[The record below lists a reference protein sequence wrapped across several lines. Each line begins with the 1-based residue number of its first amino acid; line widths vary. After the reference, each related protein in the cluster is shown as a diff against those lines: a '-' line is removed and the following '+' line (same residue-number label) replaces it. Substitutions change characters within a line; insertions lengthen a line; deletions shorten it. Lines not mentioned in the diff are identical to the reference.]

1 MKGMIMKKTFLVLA
15 VLMLVVPVMAGI
27 TVTAKHVGSGVVE
40 VNYVMTGSDD
50 VNIPRAFAL
59 DVNLSAANGTAAPKD
74 IAVVPT
80 ILDPNFYVSPGTFS
94 YVGGVTNWGTGYAGS
109 DVNGFTIE
117 IGSLW
122 ATNDTNHPKQPTS
135 FGKLFSFTVDKTCR
149 ITLKENAQRG
159 GVVMESTAVTFPP
172 GYVKLVDANVTSD
185 VNCLY
190 VGKVFLATVGSPL
203 LVVNS
208 TMMGKWNY
216 LGRPNCWCC
225 LSQKRGNGVYAG
237 GSALRPDNSDLNAI
251 RVATAWMKQYNQAG
265 YVACSDVDLS
275 GRLDNTD
282 LNRVRQATNWMVS
295 VGAGSGCW

>member
-1 MKGMIMKKTFLVLA
+1 
-15 VLMLVVPVMAGI
+15 
-27 TVTAKHVGSGVVE
+27 
-40 VNYVMTGSDD
+40 
-50 VNIPRAFAL
+50 
-59 DVNLSAANGTAAPKD
+59 
-74 IAVVPT
+74 
-80 ILDPNFYVSPGTFS
+80 
-94 YVGGVTNWGTGYAGS
+94 
-109 DVNGFTIE
+109 
-117 IGSLW
+117 
-122 ATNDTNHPKQPTS
+122 
-135 FGKLFSFTVDKTCR
+135 
-149 ITLKENAQRG
+149 
-159 GVVMESTAVTFPP
+159 MESTAVTFPP